1 MVSKKA
7 EERRQRFL
15 KVKEKYSDINDLIKE
30 NAEQD
35 VNIIYTDDGTILSVT
50 PVSIT
55 LEDNRNK
62 SVRFTKDQASI
73 LEGKNVSDYII
84 KTDPIHDTK
93 HTILVRPQH
102 IEHIKTS
109 DFIEK
114 IEKSKSRS
122 YDVSIKLEK
131 DTFIAKLSNK
141 TKKLYKDIEPK
152 LASIKGIKVFSFY
165 LTINNDP
172 HFMLHTVRCTLHDLL
187 IKDQV
192 KIDIPKNLTQCDVY
206 TMKIFDK
213 YVRT

>member
-1 MVSKKA
+1 MISKKA

-35 VNIIYTDDGTILSVT
+35 VNIIYTDDGTILSVN

-165 LTINNDP
+165 LTINNDT

>member
-50 PVSIT
+50 PVSTT